1 MAKRRQ
7 VKSKP
12 CHGTPPACTAGELS
26 PAVWSILA
34 LTYHKILFNKRK
46 IATIEWV
53 STHTYTHTHIHTH
66 THTHIHTH
74 THSKYADLYNMLSIH
89 ICYHICYSYSIQI
102 CYLFILMVYAYDFDW
117 LDYGQWNKVLKAQRW
132 YTSFLRVGNRY
143 CSFLYLYHFT
153 LFWVLCK
160 KYF

>member
-53 STHTYTHTHIHTH
+53 STTCQVIHTH
-66 THTHIHTH
+66 THTHTQ
-74 THSKYADLYNMLSIH
+74 SKYAYLYNLSIH
-89 ICYHICYSYSIQI
+89 TAGLCIQ
-102 CYLFILMVYAYDFDW
+102 FW
-117 LDYGQWNKVLKAQRW
+117 LTGLWAVEQTKVLKAQRW
-132 YTSFLRVGNRY
+132 YKSFLRVENRY

-153 LFWVLCK
+153 LFWVLLK
-160 KYF
+160 STFKTLNHLILTITLWSSYDL